1 MSNIHTAN
9 KVPALVLDQEY
20 SVQIIKRIR
29 KLRWIGL
36 EEDAKRMQQMLMNLQ
51 QPTDSVLAEQYSTD

>member
-1 MSNIHTAN
+1 MSDTHVTNEI
-9 KVPALVLDQEY
+9 PASAFDQEY

-36 EEDAKRMQQMLMNLQ
+36 EDDAKRMQQRLADLPY
-51 QPTDSVLAEQYSTD
+51 PTDSVLAEQYSTD